1 MSASKKIFK
10 TIQNL
15 VKPLRKLF
23 ISFGKAIANGILR
36 GLLNLGKKRP
46 QNARAGFALSTTLMV
61 VLVVTLLST
70 ALVLRSFDRSK
81 TASNS
86 RQEQVIQNTATP
98 AIDRARAKLD
108 ALLSDPALPRGTPA
122 DDKMLTVMADAKYTF
137 PDEIRLKLAYDLDGG
152 GISAYDTSHSQYG
165 KTDETLTTAWKFPVD
180 TDGNG
185 LYDSF
190 SIYGLF
196 WRTPPTTRT
205 ERLPLEARSLAQDA
219 NASSSNCATAGQ
231 SAATSVTGGDW
242 YKSTNSSE
250 LSKSFYAYALTIP
263 ITDITAIKIV
273 DPLTSANFENFKGNK
288 SFAGLEYQQ
297 DRYRLSLNNTAVW
310 YQDDIILSPGNDFR
324 LNGRVFT
331 NGNLLAGGYNNGTT
345 IRLYQVSSEHSC
357 FHLQENAQINIGG
370 NVGTNDIT
378 IADDGPSPVTV
389 DLFQGSGMV
398 PISTEQISGS
408 TRSTTS
414 PGGNLVAYNDSAYRQ
429 RIDVMKTAAL
439 KFVCPSLPTTDCVFA
454 KAQPDVATVSGI
466 TNYPSDLKTSYESKY
481 NDNAAR
487 NYPQTSYDLLKTEIQ
502 IYLENRT
509 RRVPYVEVPDPD
521 GTGATTGTF
530 TFTSELDPPQN
541 WREPIDTTSGNS
553 NTGLDINT
561 VPGPPKTANLPQ
573 TKPEKQKSNRYEK
586 YLGDRIIVGNN
597 LPARWKDSSGKYVGQ
612 DPENDHQKFD
622 FDGSD
627 TKWNDPIDESR
638 YRTTQVQE
646 KTDLGVSDR
655 NGFWEIAAAYDP
667 SVTANNNT
675 GGGGLRVIT
684 GAGIYVDDDGSDTA
698 SAEYKRSSNDST
710 ATNPNFL
717 PNPTLNPQIDST
729 TVEKFNSESNILV
742 WPDLMPMS
750 GGPNQSGKGDL
761 LMRATAVYH
770 YLDNDSTNN
779 AKQLPIACVSSYY
792 DPTNATTA
800 AGSNNGKVYAFPS
813 RDIAGNSSKL
823 QRQSRLVFPNGRIA
837 NPLLRAAMEKYVTD
851 GSDTN
856 FQLSDYSAV
865 DTAICAIT
873 ILDGSAT
880 ADSSVVPDN
889 AIKESAFLDPREI
902 KAIDKT
908 IDPDRTAGY
917 RKNDPVTT
925 QIELD
930 SVTGKVNL
938 VTNDYRTQ
946 KTSGT
951 ALNRNYDL
959 ALEQRQPLEI
969 RVTDIDLGVLAKT
982 AHKTS
987 LDADGNGTNETEYLL
1002 PNSGI
1007 VYASRD
1013 DALPDLS
1020 SSAALSA
1027 TDFKLDPTRRPN
1039 GIRIVNSNGT
1049 NGVTILARGNQNQY
1063 ASHKE
1068 ERGLIL
1074 VTNDPLYIKGHFN
1087 LHLPAITTTFSASDT
1102 ELEEFKVALTQPS
1115 WSNFYGRGSG
1125 GSSDLETR
1133 FACRDGQTLC
1143 TGTGDQ
1149 WRPASII
1156 ADAVTLLSGSF
1167 NEGYRS
1173 DGDFDHRNNAGYSDV
1188 ERRLAN
1194 GFFENSFVTSSPWW
1208 NPVNADSAFPQKDP
1222 LGWKSTA
1229 ASSYLINGITPI
1241 QRRETFSAYVMEM
1254 CLKVPVSNCGPQDWV
1269 VGYDV
1274 DANGSIDDDVEAVNT
1289 YDLNKDGTIGGFF
1302 ERDIRLFQ
1310 LQDVAALSGLSLEPN
1325 YLGAGTTA
1333 RSALAPYQNYPRR
1346 VAFLRNGLGQLVL
1359 DTNNRPKPIGPTPDN
1374 LINGITY
1381 DVAAVPPAVA
1391 NNALWFTTTSDN
1403 TDPSATRVYGDG
1415 SANLLYYRPI
1425 DKNDPKWE
1433 QYEFLLPDPAIPDA
1447 LTALQS
1453 AMNGN
1458 TATTDTDTPA
1468 DYTVCIG
1475 GQGSNEA
1482 LFTSTPVVPATP
1494 TTPVTPAIPIPCPSS
1509 STLSSALAALTSDFT
1524 DSWGGGADL
1533 TDTTTQSVVTNSS
1546 TSQQSVR
1553 KIIDAS
1559 ADANKDGVVVYT
1571 LPSSANVIGAKNPV
1585 QIVLRDKYNNNTIF
1599 VIRASSKLTFASST
1613 SNTGVQVV
1621 LEGVDPNNVF
1631 WELPSGV
1638 VFTEAFDGAR
1648 HKIAGNLVGSGDAT
1662 IGNYTDI
1669 MGRLLGFQNLY
1680 SFTTDKSKSSIKAIF
1695 STKQP
1700 LLEPVLQIHSSNG
1713 LPANALDR
1721 GATDQYDD
1729 FWMQQ
1734 ATSTYYNGA
1743 FVAGNSPDRPQEY
1756 AAGLNNY
1763 VRVEESWCGF
1773 DKDCR
1778 TDSQFTM
1785 GIKGS
1790 FIELQRSTFAT
1801 APFTG
1806 YMPNTVTF
1814 SPISTVSIN
1823 IFGEDDPSLF
1833 NDWDRY
1839 WSDSSTNNYFAA
1851 AKRNWGF
1858 DIGLL
1863 SQAPDMFSQR
1873 FTVPV
1878 TKKQNYYR
1886 QVGRDDDWVKVLL
1899 CAVEPTDPNADI
1911 TVGSS
1916 TIKAAKGPTGTS
1928 YPDYAVL
1935 ASDRPSVCPTSIP
1948 DN

>member
-10 TIQNL
+10 SIQNL

-23 ISFGKAIANGILR
+23 TAVAKTIANGILR
-36 GLLNLGKKRP
+36 GLLTLGKKRP

-70 ALVLRSFDRSK
+70 ALILRSFDRSK

-108 ALLSDPALPRGTPA
+108 AMLSDPALPRGTPA

-152 GISAYDTSHSQYG
+152 GISAYDATHSQYG
-165 KTDETLTTAWKFPVD
+165 KADETLTTAWKFPVD

-205 ERLPLEARSLAQDA
+205 ERKPLEARSLAQDA

-242 YKSTNSSE
+242 YKSTSSSE

-273 DPLTSANFENFKGNK
+273 SSLTSPLTSANFENFKGNK

-310 YQDDIILSPGNDFR
+310 YQDDIILSPGNEFH

-331 NGNLLAGGYNNGTT
+331 NGNLIAGSYNAGTNIT
-345 IRLYQVSSEHSC
+345 LYQVSSEYSC

-370 NVGTNDIT
+370 NIGTNDIST
-378 IADDGPSPVTV
+378 GSDGSPVTV
-389 DLFQGSGMV
+389 DLFQGSGVV
-398 PISTEQISGS
+398 PISTQQISGS

-414 PGGNLVAYNDSAYRQ
+414 PGGNLVAYNDAAYNK
-429 RIDVMKTAAL
+429 RIDTMKTAAL

-466 TNYPSDLKTSYESKY
+466 ANYPTDLKTSYESKY
-481 NDNAAR
+481 NDNAAK

-509 RRVPYVEVPDPD
+509 RRVPYAEIADPD
-521 GTGATTGTF
+521 GTNADSTF
-530 TFTSELDPPQN
+530 SAFTSYLDPPQT
-541 WREPIDTTSGNS
+541 WREPIDA
-553 NTGLDINT
+553 NTGLTLI
-561 VPGPPKTANLPQ
+561 KTNLPQ
-573 TKPEKQKSNRYEK
+573 TKPERQKSLRIEQ
-586 YLGDRIIVGNN
+586 YLGDRVIVGNN
-597 LPARWKDSSGKYVGQ
+597 LPARWKNAAGEYVGQ
-612 DPENDHQKFD
+612 DPENDHQLFTD
-622 FDGSD
+622 VDPSD
-627 TKWNDPIDESR
+627 TTKWDDPNTEPR

-646 KTDLGVSDR
+646 KTDLGVSER

-684 GAGIYVDDDGSDTA
+684 GAGIYVDDDGTDTA
-698 SAEYKRSSNDST
+698 SALYKRSYNDST
-710 ATNPNFL
+710 ATYPNFL
-717 PNPTLNPQIDST
+717 PNPKLNPLITSSAIAN
-729 TVEKFNSESNILV
+729 FNNDTNSPNILV

-750 GGPNQSGKGDL
+750 GGPNQPGKGDL

-792 DPTNATTA
+792 DPTNATTVA
-800 AGSNNGKVYAFPS
+800 ASNNGKVYAFPG

-823 QRQSRLVFPNGRIA
+823 QRQARLVFPNGRIA

-851 GSDTN
+851 GSDAN

-865 DTAICAIT
+865 DTAICAID
-873 ILDGSAT
+873 ILGTPTPDT
-880 ADSSVVPDN
+880 SVVPDN
-889 AIKESAFLDPREI
+889 AIKESTFLDPREI

-969 RVTDIDLGVLAKT
+969 RVTDIDLGVLART
-982 AHKTS
+982 THKTS

-1013 DALPDLS
+1013 DALPDAS
-1020 SSAALSA
+1020 SSSSTLSA

-1039 GIRIVNSNGT
+1039 GIRIINSNGT

-1063 ASHKE
+1063 ANHKE

-1087 LHLPAITTTFSASDT
+1087 LHLPAITTTFTPGSDT
-1102 ELEEFKVALTQPS
+1102 ELEEFKTALSQPT

-1133 FACRDGQTLC
+1133 FACREGQTLC
-1143 TGTGDQ
+1143 TGVGDQ

-1156 ADAVTLLSGSF
+1156 ADSVTLLSSNF
-1167 NEGYRS
+1167 NEGNRS
-1173 DGDFDHRNNAGYSDV
+1173 DGDFDLRNNAGYSDV

-1194 GFFENSFVTSSPWW
+1194 GFFENSFAASSAQ
-1208 NPVNADSAFPQKDP
+1208 NNSAFPNVTSA
-1222 LGWKSTA
+1222 G
-1229 ASSYLINGITPI
+1229 SYLLNGITPI
-1241 QRRETFSAYVMEM
+1241 QRRETFSEYVMEM
-1254 CLKVPVSNCGPQDWV
+1254 CLKLPVSSCGPQDWV

-1274 DANGSIDDDVEAVNT
+1274 DANGSIDDDVETANA
-1289 YDLNKDGTIGGFF
+1289 YDFNKDGTIGGFF

-1346 VAFLRNGLGQLVL
+1346 VAFLRNKLGQLVL

-1381 DVAAVPPAVA
+1381 DVAAVPPAFT

-1403 TDPSATRVYGDG
+1403 TDPSATRVYGNG
-1415 SANLLYYRPI
+1415 IANLLYYRPI
-1425 DKNDPKWE
+1425 DKTDPKWE

-1482 LFTSTPVVPATP
+1482 LFTSTPVVPATS
-1494 TTPVTPAIPIPCPSS
+1494 TTAVTPATPIPCPSS

-1533 TDTTTQSVVTNSS
+1533 TDITNQSVVTDSS
-1546 TSQQSVR
+1546 TSEQSVR
-1553 KIIDAS
+1553 KSIDAS

-1571 LPSSANVIGAKNPV
+1571 LPSSANVIGANHTV
-1585 QIVLRDKYNNNTIF
+1585 QIVLQDKHNSNTIF
-1599 VIRASSKLTFASST
+1599 VIRATSKLTFGRSK
-1613 SNTGVQVV
+1613 NNRGVEVV

-1638 VFTEAFDGAR
+1638 VFTEAFDGTS

-1669 MGRLLGFQNLY
+1669 TGRLLGFQNLY
-1680 SFTTDKSKSSIKAIF
+1680 SFSIEKSPTNNKSKSSINAIV

-1700 LLEPVLQIHSSNG
+1700 LLEPVLQIHSSDG
-1713 LPANALDR
+1713 VPAATLDR
-1721 GATDQYDD
+1721 GHTNIYDNY
-1729 FWMQQ
+1729 WMQQ
-1734 ATSTYYNGA
+1734 ASSTYYNAA

-1763 VRVEESWCGF
+1763 VRFEENWCGTAA
-1773 DKDCR
+1773 DCGGSP
-1778 TDSQFTM
+1778 DFTV

-1790 FIELQRSTFAT
+1790 FIQLQRSSFAT
-1801 APFTG
+1801 GPFVSYLPST
-1806 YMPNTVTF
+1806 PV
-1814 SPISTVSIN
+1814 PIH
-1823 IFGEDDPSLF
+1823 IFGEDTPTVDASK
-1833 NDWDRY
+1833 WDRY
-1839 WSDSSTNNYFAA
+1839 PADNSSSPYYVAGR
-1851 AKRNWGF
+1851 RNWGF

-1863 SQAPDMFSQR
+1863 SQAPDLFSQK

-1916 TIKAAKGPTGTS
+1916 TIKAAKGPTGTA

-1935 ASDRPSVCPTSIP
+1935 ASDRPSGCPTSIP
-1948 DN
+1948 NN